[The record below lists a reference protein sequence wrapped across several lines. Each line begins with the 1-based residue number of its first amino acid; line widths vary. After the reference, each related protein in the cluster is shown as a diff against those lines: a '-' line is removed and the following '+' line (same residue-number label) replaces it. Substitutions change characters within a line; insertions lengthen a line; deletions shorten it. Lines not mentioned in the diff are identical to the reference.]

1 MAKDFGIGEAVKR
14 KEDVRFLTGK
24 GKYTD
29 DMNRPDQTYVYF
41 LRSPVAHAT
50 LNSINTDAA
59 SSAPGVVRIF
69 TGQDI
74 VDAGLGGVPCG
85 WGMTDKHGEPQKE
98 PPHPILSNA
107 IEGKKQ
113 LIGPPGEGPRQ
124 TSELAVAIESQ
135 HVAYPMLPKL
145 GKGEL
150 QHRECARLVGNVG
163 HDLGYEAGL
172 KHSPAPVC
180 WFDNRLLKF
189 IRGKRCCG
197 DRRIPHQLGKPRV
210 TKRSIVEI
218 GSQGEHHPQT

>member
-59 SSAPGVVRIF
+59 SGAPGVVRIF

-98 PPHPILSNA
+98 PPHPILAHGKVRHVGDPIAA
-107 IEGKKQ
+107 IVADTIQQARDAAE
-113 LIGPPGEGPRQ
+113 LIEIDYG
-124 TSELAVAIESQ
+124 I
-135 HVAYPMLPKL
+135 LPAL
-145 GKGEL
+145 SL
-150 QHRECARLVGNVG
+150 IH
-163 HDLGYEAGL
+163 
-172 KHSPAPVC
+172 
-180 WFDNRLLKF
+180 
-189 IRGKRCCG
+189 I
-197 DRRIPHQLGKPRV
+197 
-210 TKRSIVEI
+210 
-218 GSQGEHHPQT
+218 